1 MKMNLKVR
9 IKNPYFWIGLLGV
22 VLTAMGISPEVLT
35 SWGAVWE
42 AILNFIQNPFMIGSV
57 IVALVGVFVDPTTA
71 GIGDS
76 TQALTYNQPKKSDVG
91 DK

>member
-9 IKNPYFWIGLLGV
+9 IKNPYFWVGVIGV
-22 VLTAMGISPEVLT
+22 ILTAMGINPEMLT

-42 AILNFIQNPFMIGSV
+42 AIVNLLQNPFMIGSV
-57 IVALVGVFVDPTTA
+57 IIALLGIFVDPTTA
-71 GIGDS
+71 GISDS
-76 TQALTYNQPKKSDVG
+76 SQALAYLEPKKDAE

>member
-9 IKNPYFWIGLLGV
+9 MKNPYFWIGVVGV
-22 VLTAMGISPEVLT
+22 ILTAMGISPEMLT

-42 AILNFIQNPFMIGSV
+42 AIVNLLQNPFMIGSV
-57 IVALVGVFVDPTTA
+57 IIALVGIFVDPTTA

-76 TQALTYNQPKKSDVG
+76 TQALTYTQPKKDIG
-91 DK
+91 EEK

>member
-9 IKNPYFWIGLLGV
+9 IKNPYFWVGVIGV
-22 VLTAMGISPEVLT
+22 ILTAMGINPEMLT

-42 AILNFIQNPFMIGSV
+42 AIVNLVQNPFMIGSV
-57 IVALVGVFVDPTTA
+57 IIALLGIFVDPTTA

-76 TQALTYNQPKKSDVG
+76 SQALAYLEPKKDAE

>member
-9 IKNPYFWIGLLGV
+9 IKNPYFWIGLIGV

-35 SWGAVWE
+35 SWGAVCE

-76 TQALTYNQPKKSDVG
+76 TQALTYNQPKKSAVG
-91 DK
+91 DR